1 MRILNVEDSDFD
13 AALIRAV
20 LSQNL
25 SGCEVT
31 RVETR
36 EAFLEALQCD
46 WDTIL
51 SDYTLP
57 VFDGLS
63 ALKLALE
70 NRPEIPFIFVT
81 GALSD
86 ELAVETIKSGATDY
100 IAKHRL
106 DRLPQAVTRAIRER
120 ELTKAKKEGEE
131 KLRASLHE
139 KELLLKEVH
148 HRVKNNLQIICS
160 LLSMQSD
167 AVQDPLL
174 ASALWES
181 QKRIHSMALIHE
193 MLYGSSNLSD
203 LDFGTYTQV
212 LAAEISSSYGMDAD
226 RIRLILELEPIPFDI
241 DHAIPCGLILNELL
255 SNAFKYAFPDGRKGE
270 IRVLLHQREGCIT
283 LAVKDNGVG
292 LPPGQSAIEK
302 KSLGLRIVNI
312 LARQLRGKL
321 EITSNPGAS
330 FDLKFDAAT
339 DTALKGSPS
348 VVN

>member
-1 MRILNVEDSDFD
+1 MRILNVEDSDLD

-20 LSQNL
+20 LDQNL
-25 SGCEVT
+25 SDCEFT

-36 EAFLEALQCD
+36 EAFLDALQGD

-51 SDYTLP
+51 SDYNLP

-120 ELTKAKKEGEE
+120 ELTQAKQEGEE
-131 KLRASLHE
+131 KLRASLRE
-139 KELLLKEVH
+139 KDLLLKEVH

-174 ASALWES
+174 ASALSES

-203 LDFGTYTQV
+203 LDFGTYTQT

-226 RIRLILELEPIPFDI
+226 RIRLILEVEPIPFDI
-241 DHAIPCGLILNELL
+241 DHAIPCGLILNELV
-255 SNAFKYAFPDGRKGE
+255 SNAFKYAFPDNRSGE
-270 IRVLLHQREGCIT
+270 IRISLQQRERCIR
-283 LAVKDNGVG
+283 LAVEDNGVG
-292 LPPGQSAIEK
+292 LPSGRSARET

-312 LARQLRGKL
+312 LARQLRGSL

-330 FDLKFDAAT
+330 FVLKFDSGGDARKESLPA
-339 DTALKGSPS
+339 
-348 VVN
+348 V